1 MAIPL
6 EKFCEP
12 DIIGV
17 SKTDQFNFKKKGI
30 KPIMKNPAIF
40 YGGIVLAIVGIAL
53 GVFFLI
59 PNIPHVIADSNMHW
73 KHAALFF
80 GLAVVG
86 IIGALV
92 ARPKA
97 AEYR

>member
-1 MAIPL
+1 
-6 EKFCEP
+6 
-12 DIIGV
+12 
-17 SKTDQFNFKKKGI
+17 
-30 KPIMKNPAIF
+30 MKNPAIF

-59 PNIPHVIADSNMHW
+59 PGINHVIADSNMHI
-73 KHAALFF
+73 KHAILSF
-80 GLAVVG
+80 GLAAIG

-97 AEYR
+97 ALR

>member
-1 MAIPL
+1 MEYIL
-6 EKFCEP
+6 
-12 DIIGV
+12 
-17 SKTDQFNFKKKGI
+17 
-30 KPIMKNPAIF
+30 KNPAIF

-59 PNIPHVIADSNMHW
+59 PGINHVIADSNVHI
-73 KHAALFF
+73 KHAILFF
-80 GLAVVG
+80 GLAVIG

-97 AEYR
+97 AMN

>member
-1 MAIPL
+1 
-6 EKFCEP
+6 
-12 DIIGV
+12 
-17 SKTDQFNFKKKGI
+17 
-30 KPIMKNPAIF
+30 MKNPAIF

-59 PNIPHVIADSNMHW
+59 PGINHVITDSSMHI
-73 KHAALFF
+73 KHALLCF
-80 GLAVVG
+80 GLAVIG

-97 AEYR
+97 ATG

>member
-1 MAIPL
+1 M
-6 EKFCEP
+6 
-12 DIIGV
+12 DIGTIK
-17 SKTDQFNFKKKGI
+17 KTERDES
-30 KPIMKNPAIF
+30 IMKNPAIF

-59 PNIPHVIADSNMHW
+59 PGINHVIADSSMHW
-73 KHAALFF
+73 KHAILCF
-80 GLAVVG
+80 GLAVIG

-97 AEYR
+97 AMSR

>member
-1 MAIPL
+1 
-6 EKFCEP
+6 
-12 DIIGV
+12 
-17 SKTDQFNFKKKGI
+17 
-30 KPIMKNPAIF
+30 MKNPAIF

-59 PNIPHVIADSNMHW
+59 PGISHVIADSSMHI
-73 KHAALFF
+73 KHALLFF
-80 GLAVVG
+80 GLAAIG

-97 AEYR
+97 ALR

>member
-1 MAIPL
+1 MEYIL
-6 EKFCEP
+6 
-12 DIIGV
+12 
-17 SKTDQFNFKKKGI
+17 
-30 KPIMKNPAIF
+30 KNPAIF

-59 PNIPHVIADSNMHW
+59 PGINHVIADSSMHI
-73 KHAALFF
+73 KHAILCF
-80 GLAVVG
+80 GLAVIG

-97 AEYR
+97 AMN

>member
-1 MAIPL
+1 MEYIL
-6 EKFCEP
+6 
-12 DIIGV
+12 
-17 SKTDQFNFKKKGI
+17 
-30 KPIMKNPAIF
+30 KNPAIF

-59 PNIPHVIADSNMHW
+59 PGINHVIADSSMHI
-73 KHAALFF
+73 KHAILFF
-80 GLAVVG
+80 GLAVIG

-97 AEYR
+97 AMN